1 MNVHDLTRE
10 YLVQL
15 KERYLIEL
23 ANEGTF
29 AQVMNVD
36 YDSPSYYDMIHA
48 DELVPDDV
56 IFNEY
61 EGVNFVEDDFYN

>member
-10 YLVQL
+10 HLVQL
-15 KERYLIEL
+15 KERYLINL

-36 YDSPSYYDMIHA
+36 YDSPSYHDMMNA

-61 EGVNFVEDDFYN
+61 ESTEFTEDDFWK

>member
-1 MNVHDLTRE
+1 MNVHDLTRKH
-10 YLVQL
+10 LVQL
-15 KERYLIEL
+15 KENYLIKL

-36 YDSPSYYDMIHA
+36 YDSPSYHDMIHA